1 MHVDLF
7 LTSGGAWGS
16 EKDLILD
23 VVESLNWQGLYHRVR
38 MGPGKPVGF
47 GLLQNK
53 PFFFLP
59 GGPPSNEMAFLQLAI
74 PAILKMTGGNPAFF
88 PFASARLA
96 QTVKG
101 KKTWTDFVHA
111 RLENRENQLWV
122 HPARLKSG
130 LQSMAGKEALIIMTL
145 YSPFMCAGHTSDL
158 QIIEHIKDNP
168 AKAKKGLEIITESLM
183 IFVKECIKLGVDGFY
198 HSTQGGESQTLNNNA
213 LFRECIK
220 PYDLILMEE
229 INRSCDFNILHVC
242 DYHGGY
248 DDLTPF
254 LDYPGHIVN
263 CSLELGPGNL
273 TAREVSQM
281 FGRPFMG
288 GLDRL
293 GTIFSGSRDEIK
305 SAVEA
310 QCSQKSAKFLLGA
323 DCTVPSDIDWD
334 NLKTA
339 IAAAHEFEL

>member
-1 MHVDLF
+1 MNKRDLV
-7 LTSGGAWGS
+7 LSLLD
-16 EKDLILD
+16 KDKKQEVI
-23 VVESLNWQGLYHRVR
+23 
-38 MGPGKPVGF
+38 PAC
-47 GLLQNK
+47 
-53 PFFFLP
+53 FFLHFDKAHHR
-59 GGPPSNEMAFLQLAI
+59 GQAAI
-74 PAILKMTGGNPAFF
+74 DKHLEFFQYTGM
-88 PFASARLA
+88 
-96 QTVKG
+96 
-101 KKTWTDFVHA
+101 DFVKIQY
-111 RLENRENQLWV
+111 ENVFPTRPEIQKPADWEHMPLYDKDFYADQLNIV
-122 HPARLKSG
+122 DSLIKNA
-130 LQSMAGKEALIIMTL
+130 QKEALIIMTL

-158 QIIEHIKDNP
+158 QIIEHIKENP
-168 AKAKKGLEIITESLM
+168 VKGKKGLEIITESLM

-198 HSTQGGESQTLNNNA
+198 HSTQGGESQTFNDNA
-213 LFRECIK
+213 SFKECIK

-229 INRSCDFNILHVC
+229 INKSCDFNILHVC

-293 GTIFSGSRDEIK
+293 GTIFSGNRDEIK
-305 SAVEA
+305 KAVEA
-310 QCSQKSAKFLLGA
+310 ECRQKSAKFLLGA

-334 NLKTA
+334 NLKIA
-339 IAAAHEFEL
+339 IAAAHGFEL